1 MVKIFCVIIK
11 RGICQS
17 LLLEGTQRMLG
28 LSKNYFF
35 SGSLMRFFPKPVIRL
50 TDFEIRCFSGI
61 KQAR

>member
-1 MVKIFCVIIK
+1 MPELAPRRNSEDAWLVQELV
-11 RGICQS
+11 
-17 LLLEGTQRMLG
+17 
-28 LSKNYFF
+28 F